1 MTNMLSSLMEKIYN
15 IKEQADNIQRVKNV
29 KKEPKRTAR
38 NIKKK
43 KNTLTEIK
51 NALKVLS
58 VDWAQLRKDSLN

>member
-38 NIKKK
+38 KIKKK
-43 KNTLTEIK
+43 KKYFNR
-51 NALKVLS
+51 N
-58 VDWAQLRKDSLN
+58 

>member
-1 MTNMLSSLMEKIYN
+1 MLRKN
-15 IKEQADNIQRVKNV
+15 QR
-29 KKEPKRTAR
+29 ELLERLKR
-38 NIKKK
+38 K